1 MLIAQLTISYDRGL
15 AHNDERDLS
24 ADTTLGANIAG
35 RGFKTAD
42 GKIIRGLGTH
52 FKSEEDRDLV
62 KAKDQEA
69 ARIRTEFRK
78 RFVATPID
86 GCYIVPTAGIAK
98 GFISDLGYRG
108 DIKVYVTEFNLE
120 CPAGLDNS
128 ELSAWGERIKKQ
140 LASVSLG
147 RSKEADEDG
156 LRALETLASCPVL
169 KTSTGNRIKELVAMV
184 RDNRL
189 ERVELKRS
197 LETLDVEITGEALSP
212 RRMPALVPEAAL

>member
-52 FKSEEDRDLV
+52 FKSESDRDLV

-78 RFVATPID
+78 RFIAMPID
-86 GCYIVPTAGIAK
+86 GCFIVPRAGIAK
-98 GFISDLGYRG
+98 GFISDLGHRD
-108 DIKVYVTEFNLE
+108 DIKVYVTEYNVE
-120 CPAGLDNS
+120 CPAGIDDSRLAMWS
-128 ELSAWGERIKKQ
+128 ERIKNQ
-140 LASVSLG
+140 LSSVSLG
-147 RSKEADEDG
+147 RSKEADEEG
-156 LRALETLASCPVL
+156 LRALETLAECPVI
-169 KTSTGNRIKELVAMV
+169 KPSTCNRIKELVAMV
-184 RDNRL
+184 RDSKI

-197 LETLDVEITGEALSP
+197 LETLDVEIAGEALSP
-212 RRMPALVPEAAL
+212 RRMPALVPETAL